1 MTADLLQTIV
11 AAARRAAEARARRTR
26 SGGPSPSRTPRG
38 SMFEA
43 SLRREGI
50 RIIAEC
56 KKRSPSRGILR
67 VQYDPGQIARGYA
80 VAGAAA
86 ISVLTEPTF
95 FAGSLDHLKAVRA
108 AVEVPVLRKDF
119 VVSKFQIDEAVDA
132 GADAVLL
139 IVGGLTP
146 ADLRDLMA
154 HARALGLAALV
165 EIHDRA
171 ELESALAEGATIV
184 GVNSRNL
191 RTLDV
196 DVALFDDLAPL
207 IPPGVVAVAE
217 SGLRS
222 ADDLV
227 RLRATRYNAFL
238 IGERLMTTPDPGR
251 ALGDV
256 LAAATAMGGPR

>member
-11 AAARRAAEARARRTR
+11 AAARRSAEARASRAR
-26 SGGPSPSRTPRG
+26 SAGSSPSRTPRG
-38 SMFEA
+38 AMFES
-43 SLRREGI
+43 SLRRDGV

-56 KKRSPSRGILR
+56 KKRSPSRGVLR
-67 VQYDPGQIARGYA
+67 ADYDPGHIARGYA
-80 VAGAAA
+80 AAGAAA

-95 FAGSLDHLKAVRA
+95 FAGSLDHLRAVRA
-108 AVEVPVLRKDF
+108 AVDVPVLRKDF
-119 VVSKFQIDEAVDA
+119 VVSKFQIDEAIDA

-139 IVGGLTP
+139 IVGGLTR

-154 HARALGLAALV
+154 HARAVGLAALV

-196 DVALFDDLAPL
+196 DVALFDELAPM
-207 IPPGVVAVAE
+207 IPSGVAAVAE

-222 ADDLV
+222 GDDLA
-227 RLRATRYNAFL
+227 RLRAIRYNAFL

-251 ALGDV
+251 ALGDI
-256 LAAATAMGGPR
+256 LAAAAAGSGAR

>member
-11 AAARRAAEARARRTR
+11 AAARRSAEARASRAR
-26 SGGPSPSRTPRG
+26 SGGSSPSRTPRG
-38 SMFEA
+38 ALFEA
-43 SLRREGI
+43 SLRRDGM

-56 KKRSPSRGILR
+56 KKRSPSRGLLR
-67 VQYDPGQIARGYA
+67 AQYDPEQIARGYA
-80 VAGAAA
+80 AAGAAA

-95 FAGSLDHLKAVRA
+95 FAGSLDHLRAVRA

-119 VVSKFQIDEAVDA
+119 VVSKFQIDEAVEA

-139 IVGGLTP
+139 IVGGLTR

-196 DVALFDDLAPL
+196 DVALFDDLAPM

-227 RLRATRYNAFL
+227 RLRTMRYNAFL

-256 LAAATAMGGPR
+256 LAAAAAMGPR

>member
-1 MTADLLQTIV
+1 ML
-11 AAARRAAEARARRTR
+11 
-26 SGGPSPSRTPRG
+26 
-38 SMFEA
+38 EA
-43 SLRREGI
+43 SLRRDGI

-67 VQYDPGQIARGYA
+67 AQYDPEQIARGYA
-80 VAGAAA
+80 AAGAAA

-95 FAGSLDHLKAVRA
+95 FAGSLDHLRAVRA

-139 IVGGLTP
+139 IVGGLTR

-196 DVALFDDLAPL
+196 DVALFDDLAPM

-256 LAAATAMGGPR
+256 LAAAAAMGGAR